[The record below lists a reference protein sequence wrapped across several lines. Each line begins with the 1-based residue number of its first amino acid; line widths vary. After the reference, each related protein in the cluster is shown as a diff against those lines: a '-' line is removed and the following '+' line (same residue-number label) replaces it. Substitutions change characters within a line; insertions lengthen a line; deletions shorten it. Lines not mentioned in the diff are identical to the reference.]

1 MVERGV
7 YHSFKETSVRRWLV
21 SVLVIITGVLGMS
34 CLGKLDHDQ
43 VAQQIAEAADA
54 ELDLSLQRSHP
65 YWLLRSQPGWVG
77 SHELELGGGPTD
89 TGYAAIRT
97 ARFHDANAAVQAYAR
112 LTPDYIYL
120 LYRKHMNTVVYPFDY
135 PIPLPG
141 DKTGAV
147 LYEVRPPPGAVPD
160 VEISGQVLTILAGE
174 TVLLIES
181 INVPPE
187 QLIPAIARVTS
198 LAYQIASTTD

>member
-1 MVERGV
+1 
-7 YHSFKETSVRRWLV
+7 
-21 SVLVIITGVLGMS
+21 VLSMS
-34 CLGKLDHDQ
+34 CLGRLDHDQ
-43 VAQQIAEAADA
+43 VAQQIAEAAGT

-97 ARFHDANAAVQAYAR
+97 ARFHDANAAVRAYAR

-141 DKTGAV
+141 DMADVV
-147 LYEVRPPPGAVPD
+147 LYEVRPPSGVVPD
-160 VEISGQVLTILAGE
+160 VEINGQIITILVGK

-187 QLIPAIARVTS
+187 QLVPAITRVTI
-198 LAYQIASTTD
+198 LAFQRSSITD